1 MATQSDRNLRRAI
14 LLLEATRAQQYPF
27 TANQK
32 IMELEWQT
40 YLRETANQ
48 ILSDQTPAK
57 LEKVRDRLYELLA
70 QGIPADTIFKTL
82 VENLVKKCDMT
93 LKAKTVEFACVYEHR
108 MQQGS
113 KHIFHLEAFVANFMV
128 SIKSRFDYTNG
139 YKFIGLQIGLY
150 ICHMFFQA
158 IYKKFLNEMAVM
170 DDF

>member
-1 MATQSDRNLRRAI
+1 MIPRELAERMATQSDRNLRRAI

-32 IMELEWQT
+32 IMELDWQI

-70 QGIPADTIFKTL
+70 QGIPPDTIFKTL
-82 VENLVKKCDMT
+82 VENLVKKCDMS
-93 LKAKTVEFACVYEHR
+93 LKAKTVEFACIYEHR
-108 MQQGS
+108 MQQGN
-113 KHIFHLEAFVANFMV
+113 KHIFHLEAFVANFM
-128 SIKSRFDYTNG
+128 
-139 YKFIGLQIGLY
+139 
-150 ICHMFFQA
+150 A
-158 IYKKFLNEMAVM
+158 IYKKFMNEMMVM